1 MRNSRGKILSLIFA
15 FFVCGC
21 FPLHANAQTD
31 LEKQAE
37 QVIYLTNLQ
46 RISAGLP
53 PYQTAPSLKKI
64 AFERSAEL
72 TSSFSHIRPNGEE
85 CWTIFDNTDIQW
97 TSAGENIAYETLGT
111 AENAVS
117 VWMKSPNHR
126 GNILSGDYNYTCVG
140 VTPNSNGVYY
150 LTQLFLYV
158 DSLEDSYIPDGQ
170 PADDTS
176 SKNSSLTG
184 DIDKN
189 GRVNVLDATII
200 LIDSAKFAVSGDSDL
215 TAEQVASCDFDENGV
230 CNSVDASY
238 ILQYASYFGAGNASS
253 VTEWFALIHK

>member
-15 FFVCGC
+15 VFMCGC
-21 FPLHANAQTD
+21 LPLHANAQTD

-72 TSSFSHIRPNGEE
+72 TSSFSHIRPDGSE

-97 TSAGENIAYETLGT
+97 TSTGENIAYESFGT
-111 AENAVS
+111 AENVMS
-117 VWMKSPNHR
+117 VWMKSTNHR
-126 GNILSGDYNYTCVG
+126 GNILSEDYNYIGVG
-140 VTPNSNGVYY
+140 VTPNSKGVYY
-150 LTQLFLYV
+150 WTQLFLYT
-158 DSLEDSYIPDGQ
+158 DPLEGSYIPE
-170 PADDTS
+170 DTS

-189 GRVNVLDATII
+189 GLVNALDATII
-200 LIDSAKFAVSGDSDL
+200 LIDSAQSAVGGDSCL

-230 CNSVDASY
+230 CNSADASY
-238 ILQYASYFGAGNASS
+238 ILQYASYAGAGNSAP
-253 VTEWFALIHK
+253 VAEWFASMNK